1 MPDTPEGLAGW
12 ARGVWPGGDP
22 GPLEIAPVAA
32 DGSPRLFVRLAA
44 RGLSLVAMSADH
56 PAENRAWLGLA
67 RHLAGLG
74 LPVAQI
80 LAADLA
86 AGRFLMTDLGSMS
99 LQEAALD
106 AGGDQE
112 TLRALYRPA
121 LAMLARLQSQGAQ
134 GLDLGLCFDGPELSP
149 EFLLAREAGYFLEQF
164 VAGACGLGEQ
174 TWPSGLRDDL
184 ALLCQRAGQA
194 QPRGLTHRDFQSR
207 NLVLGPSGLGLV
219 DFQGGRLGP
228 AQYDL
233 ASLLYDPYVGLAEAL
248 RERLLAEHL
257 DLLAAARGPEGLDR
271 AAFLAGWPFVAASRL
286 MQALGAYAFL
296 TRRRGRA
303 HFAAYAAPALSHLRG
318 LIARED
324 FAGFTALRALLDMLP
339 RQMSPEMFRPLGED

>member
-1 MPDTPEGLAGW
+1 L
-12 ARGVWPGGDP
+12 R
-22 GPLEIAPVAA
+22 IAPVAA
-32 DGSPRLFVRLAA
+32 DGSPRLFLRLASA
-44 RGLSLVAMSADH
+44 GLSLVAMSADH

-74 LPVAQI
+74 LPVAQV

-86 AGRFLMTDLGSMS
+86 AGRFLMSDLGSMS

-121 LAMLARLQSQGAQ
+121 LAMLARLQARGAQ

-164 VAGACGLGEQ
+164 VAGACGLGPE
-174 TWPSGLRDDL
+174 TWPEGLQGDL
-184 ALLCQRAGQA
+184 ALLSQRAGQA

-207 NLVLGPSGLGLV
+207 NLVMGPSGLGLV
-219 DFQGGRLGP
+219 DFQGARLGP

-248 RERLLAEHL
+248 RERLLAEYL
-257 DLLAAARGPEGLDR
+257 DLLAAARAPEVLDA

-296 TRRRGRA
+296 TRRRGRI
-303 HFAAYAAPALSHLRG
+303 HFAAYAAPALAHLRG
-318 LIARED
+318 LAARGE
-324 FAGFTALRALLDMLP
+324 FAGLNALAALLELLP
-339 RQMSPEMFRPLGED
+339 AEPAPEMFRPLAEE